1 MVTKLNKFS
10 FGDYTAQ
17 LSGVMPKN
25 GQKCG
30 YAHPIVTVFSKF
42 QTKYGV
48 TDYTTDAVKLFIF
61 LAQKDDVDLT
71 VSDFDRYAT
80 NTQEVKAV
88 APVVEIL
95 AVPVP
100 AVADTSVLEIPVVE
114 IKLEQKFIDFVSG
127 CMKAGHQIPAIR
139 SLLIDA
145 HKLSLEEAD
154 AYCPL

>member
-1 MVTKLNKFS
+1 MVKTHTYKTARGNTFQHVNSKLTTR
-10 FGDYTAQ
+10 DA
-17 LSGVMPKN
+17 SGVVGEYN
-25 GQKCG
+25 FTLNVTGDALAHIQKTKPEVINKVSLREYFNTLCG
-30 YAHPIVTVFSKF
+30 FVAPVV
-42 QTKYGV
+42 
-48 TDYTTDAVKLFIF
+48 
-61 LAQKDDVDLT
+61 
-71 VSDFDRYAT
+71 
-80 NTQEVKAV
+80 AV